1 MKSAKRLLR
10 GHVTKSGS
18 LNVDTFVLAIM
29 AHRNTPDPV
38 TGLSPAEVLYGQ
50 KLRDAFWFVLDA
62 DRNSRSRM
70 DLTWCEAW
78 DLKERANRHLFEKEF
93 LPVG

>member
-29 AHRNTPDPV
+29 AHRNTPDPI

-50 KLRDAFWFVLDA
+50 TLRDAFKFASDA
-62 DRNSRSRM
+62 DRNSRAKMSPMWR
-70 DLTWCEAW
+70 EA
-78 DLKERANRHLFEKEF
+78 
-93 LPVG
+93 